1 MKLKHIITLTA
12 LLSATQS
19 YAVSSFWLENISD
32 DSEAVGFTKEE
43 LENNPEIAKIFTGGD
58 FEEDPNSEPDPPS
71 EAANPDGSLPGEEEE
86 IVPVPTEP
94 EITTSEPTITA
105 AEPENVT
112 NTVEIHPTLG
122 VHNLFRNNMSRT
134 LQFIKPIKT
143 ENSLQTYYVQ
153 GYKDTQTSRLVSV
166 QSELPVR
173 VSISADS
180 SFVNIKNSETIQATG
195 TSCAISWSN
204 IGFAYSYLKG
214 DLNQYD
220 LESNFYSFFAS
231 INDQNN
237 IVLSYG
243 KQKLD
248 NYSGES
254 FGALYDLNY
263 NNFIFNLGYY
273 QTKFNQE
280 TLETCTISA
289 GYEYSDFMFD
299 SVPYSIKALIS
310 QDFGDHKDKYGA
322 KQGSTSIELSGV
334 VNKQLTD
341 NLNLYVSALGTARV
355 DQVSYT
361 ASIGLDFS
369 F

>member
-1 MKLKHIITLTA
+1 MKLRHIITLLA
-12 LLSATQS
+12 LLSSTQS
-19 YAVSSFWLENISD
+19 YASSGIFWETD
-32 DSEAVGFTKEE
+32 TSELSGFTKEE
-43 LENNPEIAKIFTGGD
+43 VQQINKSDTTESEVDPHGETIEPIGYPDEPEDMI
-58 FEEDPNSEPDPPS
+58 
-71 EAANPDGSLPGEEEE
+71 
-86 IVPVPTEP
+86 PVPTEP
-94 EITTSEPTITA
+94 ETITQT
-105 AEPENVT
+105 EPETTTPSENVT
-112 NTVEIHPTLG
+112 AGPEVSTPIKIYPTLG
-122 VHNLFRNNMSRT
+122 THNLFRNNMSRT

-143 ENSLQTYYVQ
+143 ESSLQTYYVQ
-153 GYKDTQTSRLVSV
+153 AYKDTQTSRLVSV

-173 VSISADS
+173 VSISVDS
-180 SFVNIKNSETIQATG
+180 NFVNIKNSETIQATG

-220 LESNFYSFFAS
+220 LESNFYSLFAS

-280 TLETCTISA
+280 TLETCAISA

-322 KQGSTSIELSGV
+322 KQGSTSIELSGII
-334 VNKQLTD
+334 NKQLTD

>member
-1 MKLKHIITLTA
+1 MKLRHIITLAA

-19 YAVSSFWLENISD
+19 YASSGIFWESD
-32 DSEAVGFTKEE
+32 TSELSGFTKEE
-43 LENNPEIAKIFTGGD
+43 VQQINKSNTTESEVDPHRDVVDPTDYPA
-58 FEEDPNSEPDPPS
+58 EDEDMIPVPTES
-71 EAANPDGSLPGEEEE
+71 EE
-86 IVPVPTEP
+86 ITTEP
-94 EITTSEPTITA
+94 EITTSESTITSS
-105 AEPENVT
+105 EPENVA
-112 NTVEIHPTLG
+112 NPVKIHPTLG
-122 VHNLFRNNMSRT
+122 VHNLFRNNMTRT

-143 ENSLQTYYVQ
+143 ESSLQTYYVQ
-153 GYKDTQTSRLVSV
+153 AYKDTQTSRLVSV

-322 KQGSTSIELSGV
+322 KQGSTSIELSGII
-334 VNKQLTD
+334 NKQLTD
-341 NLNLYVSALGTARV
+341 NLNLYISALGTARV